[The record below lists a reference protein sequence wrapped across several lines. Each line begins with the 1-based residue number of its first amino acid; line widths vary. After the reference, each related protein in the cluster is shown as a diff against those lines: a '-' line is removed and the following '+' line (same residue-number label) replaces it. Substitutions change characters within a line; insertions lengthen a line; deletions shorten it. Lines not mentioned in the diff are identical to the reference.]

1 MRFADRPRIVP
12 LQNRVTYKNRVSL
25 ASGQAPYNKTA
36 QAVTSLC
43 HTLHVSIPRLH
54 YEMKHAAGIVAFV
67 ARFVVLGLAIA
78 FVISLFWPGVG
89 DRLRMRFGLGHEPV
103 AASSAGRTSSMELAS
118 APPAAPASYADAV
131 ARAAPSVVNIYA
143 NKIVTEQA
151 VRMFT
156 DPLMQQL
163 FGGTPI
169 GTVRRREQNLGSGV
183 IVSANGYVLTNYHV
197 IANADDIQV
206 LLYDGRVA
214 KATLVGADEETDLAV
229 LKIDAGNLPV
239 IQMADPKKL
248 RVGDV
253 VLAIGNPLNLNQ
265 TVTMGIIS
273 AIGRQLS
280 NSSPEDFIQT
290 DAAINL
296 GNSGGALVN
305 TNGDLVGINTLLIG
319 KAANAEGIGF
329 AIPVDTATNVLRQ
342 LIATGHVVRGWLGAN
357 YGFVPVAADSG
368 LPAAAARGAQVTD
381 VYPDTP
387 AAAAGIQ
394 VHDILLRLG
403 DHYIRDPAD
412 LSRQEAALKPGSKV
426 EVSGLRN
433 GVPFHVWA
441 HVIQR
446 PPRMPVA
453 NATTNNSSNIEG

>member
-1 MRFADRPRIVP
+1 
-12 LQNRVTYKNRVSL
+12 
-25 ASGQAPYNKTA
+25 
-36 QAVTSLC
+36 
-43 HTLHVSIPRLH
+43 
-54 YEMKHAAGIVAFV
+54 MKHAAGIVAFV
-67 ARFVVLGLAIA
+67 ARFVILGLAIA
-78 FVISLFWPGVG
+78 FVISLIWPGVG
-89 DRLRMRFGLGHEPV
+89 DRLRARVGLQHDSTSAV
-103 AASSAGRTSSMELAS
+103 SSPT
-118 APPAAPASYADAV
+118 APSTAPASYADAV
-131 ARAAPSVVNIYA
+131 AKAAPSVVNIYA
-143 NKIVTEQA
+143 NKVVTEQA

-169 GTVRRREQNLGSGV
+169 GTVKRREQNLGSGV
-183 IVSANGYVLTNYHV
+183 IVSNDGYVLTNNHV

-214 KATLVGADEETDLAV
+214 KAKLVGADEETDLAV
-229 LKIDAGNLPV
+229 LKILDAGNLPV

-273 AIGRQLS
+273 AIGRQLN

-305 TNGDLVGINTLLIG
+305 SNGDLVGINTLLIG

-342 LIATGHVVRGWLGAN
+342 LIATGHVIRGWFGAN

-381 VYPDTP
+381 VYPGSP
-387 AAAAGIQ
+387 AVTAGLQ
-394 VHDILLRLG
+394 PRDILLRLG
-403 DHYIRDPAD
+403 KDDIRDPAD
-412 LSRQEAALKPGSKV
+412 LSRHEAALKPGSKV

-433 GVPFHVWA
+433 GVPFHVMVN
-441 HVIQR
+441 VIER
-446 PPRMPVA
+446 PPRMPTASSAA
-453 NATTNNSSNIEG
+453 NSGSNIEG

>member
-1 MRFADRPRIVP
+1 
-12 LQNRVTYKNRVSL
+12 
-25 ASGQAPYNKTA
+25 
-36 QAVTSLC
+36 
-43 HTLHVSIPRLH
+43 
-54 YEMKHAAGIVAFV
+54 MKHAAGIVAFI
-67 ARFVVLGLAIA
+67 ARFVILGLAIA
-78 FVISLFWPGVG
+78 FVISLIWPGVG
-89 DRLRMRFGLGHEPV
+89 DRLRARFGLQQ
-103 AASSAGRTSSMELAS
+103 ASVPAISPPTAQP
-118 APPAAPASYADAV
+118 APFSYADAV

-143 NKIVTEQA
+143 NKVVTEQA

-169 GTVRRREQNLGSGV
+169 GTVKRREQNLGSGV
-183 IVSANGYVLTNYHV
+183 IVSADGYVLTNNHV

-214 KATLVGADEETDLAV
+214 KARLVGADEETDLAV
-229 LKIDAGNLPV
+229 LKIVDAGNLPV

-273 AIGRQLS
+273 AIGRQLN

-305 TNGDLVGINTLLIG
+305 SNGDLVGINTLLIG

-342 LIATGHVVRGWLGAN
+342 LIATGHVIRGWLGAN

-368 LPAAAARGAQVTD
+368 LPAAAARGVQVND
-381 VYPDTP
+381 VYAGGP

-394 VHDILLRLG
+394 PHDILLRLG
-403 DHYIRDPAD
+403 DVDIRDPAD
-412 LSRQEAALKPGSKV
+412 LSRHEAALKPGSTV

-433 GVPFHVWA
+433 GVPFHVVA
-441 HVIQR
+441 NVIQR
-446 PPRMPVA
+446 PPRLPGTSS
-453 NATTNNSSNIEG
+453 TTNSGSDIEG